1 MDSRPLDTSAAAWRV
16 QQDIVG
22 ALTPEARVAAAV
34 DLSDSIRE
42 VRIAGLLS
50 RNPGWSKADA
60 IRQLVLGD
68 TGIDL
73 AALQ

>member
-1 MDSRPLDTSAAAWRV
+1 MDSRPHDTSIAAWQVHRG
-16 QQDIVG
+16 IVA
-22 ALTPEARVAAAV
+22 ALTPEARVAAAI

-42 VRIAGLLS
+42 IRIAGLLS
-50 RNPGWSKADA
+50 RNPRWSKAEA

-73 AALQ
+73 AGLQ